1 MVLSFRPLFR
11 GCLVY
16 FSVSCQHI
24 HFLGFFSSS
33 SSLSDFTLNYTYL
46 PHVGFETILHKQME
60 SGGRFYSVDEFNLD
74 PKWLVDPK
82 HLYVGPRIGEGAHA
96 KVYEGKYKN
105 QIVAIKI
112 VHKGETTEE
121 IAKREDRFAREVAM
135 LSRVQH
141 KNLVKFIGACKEPVM
156 VIVTEL
162 LSGGTLRKYLLN
174 MRPKCLDTHVA
185 IGFALDISRAM
196 ECLHSH
202 GIIHRDLKPDNLL
215 LTEDHGTVKL
225 ADFGLA
231 REESLTEMMTAE
243 TGTYR
248 WMAPEL
254 YSTVTLRQGEKKHY
268 NHKVDAYSFAIVFW
282 ELLHNKVPF
291 EGMSN
296 LQAAYAAAFKNVRP
310 SADHLPEELAVIL
323 TSCWQEDANARPNFT
338 QIIQM
343 LLNYLYTVSPPTPA
357 IPSRIFTS
365 ENTVLPPESPGTSSL
380 MAKRDDTGDTPRVKD
395 EIKPNGFLCC
405 FSQCY

>member
-1 MVLSFRPLFR
+1 
-11 GCLVY
+11 
-16 FSVSCQHI
+16 
-24 HFLGFFSSS
+24 
-33 SSLSDFTLNYTYL
+33 
-46 PHVGFETILHKQME
+46 ME
-60 SGGRFYSVDEFNLD
+60 SGSGFYSVDEFKLD
-74 PKWLVDPK
+74 AKWLIDPK
-82 HLYVGPRIGEGAHA
+82 HLFVGPRIGEGAHA

-105 QIVAIKI
+105 QTVAIKI
-112 VHKGETTEE
+112 VHKGETPEE
-121 IAKREDRFAREVAM
+121 IAKREARFAREVAM

-162 LSGGTLRKYLLN
+162 LLGGTLRKYLLN
-174 MRPKCLDTHVA
+174 MRPRCLDARVA
-185 IGFALDISRAM
+185 IGFALDIARAM
-196 ECLHSH
+196 ECLHAH
-202 GIIHRDLKPDNLL
+202 GIIHRDLKPENLL
-215 LTEDHGTVKL
+215 LTADHKTVKL

-268 NHKVDAYSFAIVFW
+268 NHKVDAYSFAIVLW
-282 ELLHNKVPF
+282 ELLHNKLPF

-310 SADHLPEELAVIL
+310 SVENLLEELATIL
-323 TSCWQEDANARPNFT
+323 TSCWKEDPNARPNFS

-343 LLNYLYTVSPPTPA
+343 LHNYRSTISPPEPM
-357 IPSRIFTS
+357 IPHRIFT
-365 ENTVLPPESPGTSSL
+365 ENAILPPESPGTSSL
-380 MAKRDDTGDTPRVKD
+380 MAVRDGSGETPKAKMENKLRS
-395 EIKPNGFLCC
+395 FFFC
-405 FSQCY
+405 FNQCY

>member
-1 MVLSFRPLFR
+1 M
-11 GCLVY
+11 G
-16 FSVSCQHI
+16 
-24 HFLGFFSSS
+24 
-33 SSLSDFTLNYTYL
+33 
-46 PHVGFETILHKQME
+46 
-60 SGGRFYSVDEFNLD
+60 SGNAFYSVEQFNLEA
-74 PKWLVDPK
+74 KWLVDPK
-82 HLYVGPRIGEGAHA
+82 HLFVGPKIGEGAHA

-105 QIVAIKI
+105 QNVAIKI
-112 VHKGETTEE
+112 VNKGDTPEE
-121 IAKREDRFAREVAM
+121 IAKSESRFAREVAM
-135 LSRVQH
+135 LSKVQH

-162 LSGGTLRKYLLN
+162 LLGGTLRKYLKS
-174 MRPKCLDTHVA
+174 MRPKGLDMRVA
-185 IGFALDISRAM
+185 IGFALDIARAM

-202 GIIHRDLKPDNLL
+202 GIIHRDLKPENLL
-215 LTEDHGTVKL
+215 MTADYKSVKL

-268 NHKVDAYSFAIVFW
+268 NHKVDAYSFAIVLW
-282 ELLHNKVPF
+282 ELIHNKLPF

-310 SADHLPEELAVIL
+310 SAEDLPADLALIV
-323 TSCWQEDANARPNFT
+323 TSCWKEDPNARPNFS

-343 LLNYLYTVSPPTPA
+343 LLHYLSTNSPPEPSV
-357 IPSRIFTS
+357 IPPRIFTS
-365 ENTVLPPESPGTSSL
+365 SKNTVFPPESPGTSTL
-380 MAKRDDTGDTPRVKD
+380 IGGAGDESGGTPKSPMENSPR
-395 EIKPNGFLCC
+395 GLFSC
-405 FSQCY
+405 FNQCI

>member
-1 MVLSFRPLFR
+1 
-11 GCLVY
+11 
-16 FSVSCQHI
+16 
-24 HFLGFFSSS
+24 
-33 SSLSDFTLNYTYL
+33 
-46 PHVGFETILHKQME
+46 ME
-60 SGGRFYSVDEFNLD
+60 SGGRFYSVDEFRLD
-74 PKWLVDPK
+74 PKWLIDPN
-82 HLYVGPRIGEGAHA
+82 HLFVGPQIGEGAHA

-105 QIVAIKI
+105 QTVAFKI
-112 VHKGETTEE
+112 VHKGETTED
-121 IAKREDRFAREVAM
+121 IAKREGRFAREVAM

-162 LSGGTLRKYLLN
+162 LLGGTLRKYLLS
-174 MRPKCLDTHVA
+174 MRPKCLDRHVA
-185 IGFALDISRAM
+185 IGYALDIARAM

-215 LTEDHGTVKL
+215 LTEDQKTVKL

-268 NHKVDAYSFAIVFW
+268 NHKVDAYSFAIVLW

-296 LQAAYAAAFKNVRP
+296 LQAAYAAAFKCFWWFQNVRP
-310 SADHLPEELAVIL
+310 SAENLPEELAVIL
-323 TSCWQEDANARPNFT
+323 TSCWQEDSNARPNFT

-343 LLNYLYTVSPPTPA
+343 LLNYLYTVAPPEPMT
-357 IPSRIFTS
+357 PSRIFNS

-380 MAKRDDTGDTPRVKD
+380 MAKRDGTGDTPRAKD